1 MLNINVLYIY
11 PKIIEVNKEINLFRI
26 VDKNIKESIIVFA
39 VNTNDKYEISLTN
52 TLHGK
57 VIQISE
63 VNNLNEIDLLI
74 EEIKNVEEDFLIL
87 NDLSKIEKYILKL
100 FIK

>member
-1 MLNINVLYIY
+1 MLHINVLYIY

-57 VIQISE
+57 VIQIYE

-74 EEIKNVEEDFLIL
+74 EEFKNVEEDFLIL

-100 FIK
+100 LKK

>member
-11 PKIIEVNKEINLFRI
+11 PKIIEVNKEINLFRVI
-26 VDKNIKESIIVFA
+26 DKNIKESIIVFA
-39 VNTNDKYEISLTN
+39 VNTDDKYEISITN

-63 VNNLNEIDLLI
+63 ANTLNEIGLFI
-74 EEIKNVEEDFLIL
+74 KKVKNVEYEFLIL

>member
-11 PKIIEVNKEINLFRI
+11 PKIIEVNKEINLLRVI
-26 VDKNIKESIIVFA
+26 DKNIKESIIVFA
-39 VNTNDKYEISLTN
+39 VNTDDKYEINITN

-63 VNNLNEIDLLI
+63 ANTLNEIGLFI
-74 EEIKNVEEDFLIL
+74 EKIKNVEDEVLTL

>member
-26 VDKNIKESIIVFA
+26 IDKNIKESIIVFA
-39 VNTNDKYEISLTN
+39 INTDDKYEISLTN

-57 VIQISE
+57 VIKIFE
-63 VNNLNEIDLLI
+63 INTLNEIVLI
-74 EEIKNVEEDFLIL
+74 IEKIKNVEDDFLIL

-100 FIK
+100 LSK